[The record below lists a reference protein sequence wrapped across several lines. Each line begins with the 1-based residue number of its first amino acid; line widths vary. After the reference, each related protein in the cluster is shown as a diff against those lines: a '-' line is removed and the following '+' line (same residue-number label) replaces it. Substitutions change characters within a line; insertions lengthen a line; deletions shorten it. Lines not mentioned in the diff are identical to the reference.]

1 MDSHHLFEKLED
13 VEIKTTLEEDMLQ
26 FQLAKN
32 KEIFRE
38 IKQLDMKKQ
47 ISGRAASADF
57 RWQIPLSY

>member
-38 IKQLDMKKQ
+38 IKQLNMKIQ
-47 ISGRAASADF
+47 IDETEA
-57 RWQIPLSY
+57 